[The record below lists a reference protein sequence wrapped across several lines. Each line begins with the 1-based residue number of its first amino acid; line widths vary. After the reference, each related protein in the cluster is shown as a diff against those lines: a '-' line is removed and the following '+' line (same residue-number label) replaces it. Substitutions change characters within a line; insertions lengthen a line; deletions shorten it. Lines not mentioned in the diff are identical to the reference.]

1 MEKLIEKV
9 EKLKNAL
16 DEEQVVIDLKK
27 LNSEIKTDEELNKL
41 LTEYHN
47 SPSETLRNNL
57 IQNSKIRK
65 YKEKETELNILILEI
80 NSNLKQITKKDK
92 CSL

>member
-9 EKLKNAL
+9 ENLKTAL

>member
-9 EKLKNAL
+9 ENLKNAL

-27 LNSEIKTDEELNKL
+27 LNNEIKTDEELNKL

>member
-9 EKLKNAL
+9 ERLKNAL

>member
-9 EKLKNAL
+9 ENLKNAL

-27 LNSEIKTDEELNKL
+27 LNNEIKTDEELNKL

-65 YKEKETELNILILEI
+65 YKEKETEINILILEI

>member
-1 MEKLIEKV
+1 MEKIIEKV
-9 EKLKNAL
+9 ERLKNAL

>member
-9 EKLKNAL
+9 ENLKNAL

>member
-9 EKLKNAL
+9 ENLKNAL

-27 LNSEIKTDEELNKL
+27 LNSEIKNDEELNKL

>member
-9 EKLKNAL
+9 ENLKNAL

-27 LNSEIKTDEELNKL
+27 LNSEIKNDEELNKL

-65 YKEKETELNILILEI
+65 YKEKETELNILIFEI

>member
-9 EKLKNAL
+9 EKLKTAL